1 MAIFN
6 SQKTEKFLFGFLL
19 FTLFWLPLS
28 LGANRPWAW
37 ALMQMS
43 FFFIGGVLLLTHEGL
58 LSKLYSKYKPL
69 AVLWLAF
76 LAWQLINLVPLPFA
90 LIEAI
95 RPERVQ
101 LLLNENIEGMRNI
114 TSQWLS
120 LSFDVGQSDVTFFKS
135 LAYCFLFFISLALIN
150 SAKRLRYTLIVI
162 SGAGIF
168 QAIYGSLEV
177 LSGLKYSLVFKLPVS
192 HIATGSYVY
201 KNHYANFL
209 LLCLSAAIGYMIASL
224 RAQTSSSNRE
234 RLRRI
239 VHFWLSNKVLFRIG
253 IIIMVIALVMS
264 RSRMGNSAFFI
275 AMTITATLGLIYF
288 KPRQKS
294 YVLLFISML
303 VIDILIVSSLFGLEQ
318 VQQRIEQTNLT
329 QESRDEVITDAL
341 PLLSEY
347 GIIGTGG
354 GTFYTVY
361 PQFQSES
368 IQHFY
373 DHAHNEYLQFAI
385 EFGVIGAALLAALLL
400 ICAKNAM
407 SAIRHRRHPLPRGVA
422 FATVMAVIGM
432 ALHSTVDFPLQAPAN
447 TAIFIVLLALGALS
461 RDIPMGRHNMEN
473 NQVQS

>member
-1 MAIFN
+1 MLIFN
-6 SQKTEKFLFGFLL
+6 TQKTEKFLFGFLL

-43 FFFIGGVLLLTHEGL
+43 VFSLGGILLLTHKSL
-58 LSKLYSKYKPL
+58 LTKLYTQYKL
-69 AVLWLAF
+69 LVIVWLVF
-76 LAWQLINLVPLPFA
+76 LTWQLINIVPLPFSLVEA
-90 LIEAI
+90 L
-95 RPERVQ
+95 RPERVSF
-101 LLLNENIEGMRNI
+101 LLNENVQGMESI
-114 TSQWLS
+114 SSQWLP
-120 LSFDVGQSDVTFFKS
+120 LSFDVGQSDVIFFKS
-135 LAYCFLFFISLALIN
+135 LAYCFLFFITLTLVN
-150 SAKRLRYTLIVI
+150 SGKRLRYILIVI
-162 SGAGIF
+162 SATGVF

-177 LSGLKYSLVFKLPVS
+177 LSGLQYSLVFKLPVS
-192 HIATGSYVY
+192 HIATGSFVY

-224 RAQTSSSNRE
+224 RVRSGSSPRE

-239 VHFWLSNKVLFRIG
+239 VRFWLSNKVLFRIG

-294 YVLLFISML
+294 YVVLFISML
-303 VIDILIVSSLFGLEQ
+303 VIDILIVSSLFGLKQ

-329 QESRDEVITDAL
+329 QESRDEVVTDAL
-341 PLLSEY
+341 PLLSQY
-347 GIIGTGG
+347 GVIGTGG

-361 PQFQSES
+361 PQVQSES

-385 EFGVIGAALLAALLL
+385 EFGIVGAAAIALLVL
-400 ICAKNAM
+400 LCAKSALSAM
-407 SAIRHRRHPLPRGVA
+407 RHRRHPLPRGTA
-422 FATVMAVIGM
+422 FATVMAVVGM

-447 TAIFIVLLALGALS
+447 TAIFIILLALGALS
-461 RDIPMGRHNMEN
+461 RDIPMGR
-473 NQVQS
+473 QDK

>member
-1 MAIFN
+1 MPIFN
-6 SQKTEKFLFGFLL
+6 AQKTEKFLFGFLL

-43 FFFIGGVLLLTHEGL
+43 VFFLGGILLITHKSL
-58 LSKLYSKYKPL
+58 LSKLYTQYKL
-69 AVLWLAF
+69 LVIVWLVF
-76 LAWQLINLVPLPFA
+76 LTWQLINIVPLPFA
-90 LIEAI
+90 LVEAL
-95 RPERVQ
+95 RPERVNF
-101 LLLNENIEGMRNI
+101 LLNENIQGMENI
-114 TSQWLS
+114 SSQWLP
-120 LSFDVGQSDVTFFKS
+120 LSFDVGQSDVIFFKS
-135 LAYCFLFFISLALIN
+135 LAYCFLFFITLTLVN
-150 SAKRLRYTLIVI
+150 TGKRLRYILIVI
-162 SGAGIF
+162 SAAGVF

-177 LSGLKYSLVFKLPVS
+177 LSGLQYSLVFKLPVS
-192 HIATGSYVY
+192 HIATGSFVY

-224 RAQTSSSNRE
+224 RVRSGSSPRE

-239 VHFWLSNKVLFRIG
+239 VRFWLSNKVLFRIG

-294 YVLLFISML
+294 YVVLFISML
-303 VIDILIVSSLFGLEQ
+303 VIDILIVSSLFGLKQ

-329 QESRDEVITDAL
+329 QESRDEVVTDAL
-341 PLLSEY
+341 PLLSQY
-347 GIIGTGG
+347 GVIGTGG

-361 PQFQSES
+361 PQVQSES

-373 DHAHNEYLQFAI
+373 DHTHNEYLQFAI
-385 EFGVIGAALLAALLL
+385 EFGIVGAAIIAVLVLL
-400 ICAKNAM
+400 CAKSAL
-407 SAIRHRRHPLPRGVA
+407 SAIRHRRHPLPRGTA

-447 TAIFIVLLALGALS
+447 TAIFIILLALGALS
-461 RDIPMGRHNMEN
+461 RDIPMGR
-473 NQVQS
+473 QYK